1 QLGIAR
7 AIGPILEDQKHRA
20 GIRRIGE
27 ARATKSDDAHGVR
40 DAGRVQTDLDHPPLN
55 LVSASQGGAG
65 RQLQYPDEIAAVDL
79 RNEPERRIAEFIE
92 PVAQDGDVEH
102 EHEADDAH
110 RAADQP
116 MIAAGETIE
125 YTVEGGEKSE
135 HRHLTPS

>member
-1 QLGIAR
+1 M
-7 AIGPILEDQKHRA
+7 
-20 GIRRIGE
+20 
-27 ARATKSDDAHGVR
+27 R

-92 PVAQDGDVEH
+92 PVAQDGDVEDK
-102 EHEADDAH
+102 HEADNAY

-116 MIAAGETIE
+116 MMAAGETIKSP
-125 YTVEGGEKSE
+125 VEGGEKSA
-135 HRHLTPS
+135 HRPRPPGYVRLPRPWFEQERAHGRRQRQRHDQ